1 MQSKEQKT
9 NRSGCNN
16 KLMYLFYSLFF
27 AIMIIIAILI
37 FASQSSSENAGFNL

>member
-1 MQSKEQKT
+1 MNSKEKKKSK
-9 NRSGCNN
+9 SGCNN

-37 FASQSSSENAGFNL
+37 FANQSSQEGGFNL

>member
-1 MQSKEQKT
+1 MHSEEKKT

-16 KLMYLFYSLFF
+16 KLLYLFYSLFF

-37 FASQSSSENAGFNL
+37 FANQSSSETAGFNL